1 MIKLNKCPLCNS
13 NSINLFIK
21 SKDYSTSKQAFN
33 IDKCDNCGF
42 LFTNPRPEEKNIG
55 KYYLSDNYLSHTNK
69 KDGFFSVLYQTVRK
83 RAVKMKTKLLINTT
97 KTKKHL
103 DIGCGTGEFL
113 KSCNDK
119 GIKTVGIEPSEI
131 ARKIAIENYG
141 LEIKENTELNQFKEK
156 SFDSISM
163 WHVLEHVYDIHKTVN
178 NLSNI
183 LKNNGYAIIAVPN
196 HKSFDSKFYQKYWAA
211 WDLPI
216 HINHFSP
223 KTIEDLF
230 KKYGFT
236 LENKIGM
243 RYDAFY
249 VSMLSNEYISGK
261 KQYFKGFLIGLVSN
275 VLAYLKIYE
284 FSSTIYIFKNHK

>member
-1 MIKLNKCPLCNS
+1 MCIR
-13 NSINLFIK
+13 
-21 SKDYSTSKQAFN
+21 D
-33 IDKCDNCGF
+33 
-42 LFTNPRPEEKNIG
+42 R
-55 KYYLSDNYLSHTNK
+55 
-69 KDGFFSVLYQTVRK
+69 
-83 RAVKMKTKLLINTT
+83 
-97 KTKKHL
+97 
-103 DIGCGTGEFL
+103 
-113 KSCNDK
+113 
-119 GIKTVGIEPSEI
+119 
-131 ARKIAIENYG
+131 
-141 LEIKENTELNQFKEK
+141 
-156 SFDSISM
+156 
-163 WHVLEHVYDIHKTVN
+163 
-178 NLSNI
+178 
-183 LKNNGYAIIAVPN
+183 NNGYAIIAVPN

-243 RYDAFY
+243 KYDAFY